1 MREDVL
7 GDLHTAYQKYE
18 RQSRVPGLRY
28 WIAALDVG
36 IRFLLPRRATASQP
50 PTGRPTRGPGSMPGI
65 LLGDLRYA
73 VRTLRKSPG
82 FTAVVVLSLAVGI
95 GATSTIFSVL
105 NAVVLRPLPFEEPD
119 RLVSLQEFR
128 PEGGPEGRPR
138 APTFLA
144 WSEQNRTFEQ
154 MALGEGGQGPVTVSA
169 TGGTEQVWRNVVGA
183 DFFRLLGV
191 QPILGRTF
199 AVEDFAE
206 SSRSSSTV
214 IISFGLWQQMFGG
227 DPAALG
233 QELTWGLEE
242 TKTIV
247 GVMPPGFWTN
257 PGGRPIRV
265 WVGSDITQSSLNE
278 LQNFG
283 RSSQVVGRLKRGV
296 SVEQAQED
304 LRTISRGLALDA
316 GTEDTPWRVRVQPL
330 AERLSG

>member
-1 MREDVL
+1 MSRISGLRRIFRFPWRTGAQIEHEVDAELRFHLDRRTEELVEQGMTPEAARREAVRQF
-7 GDLHTAYQKYE
+7 GDLAYT
-18 RQSRVPGLRY
+18 RQYCR
-28 WIAALDVG
+28 ALDGRTEQKV
-36 IRFLLPRRATASQP
+36 RRT
-50 PTGRPTRGPGSMPGI
+50 M
-65 LLGDLRYA
+65 LGEELRQD
-73 VRTLRKSPG
+73 VRYGVRVLAKSPG
-82 FTAVVVLSLAVGI
+82 FTIVAVLSLAVGI
-95 GATSTIFSVL
+95 GATTTIFSVL

-138 APTFLA
+138 AATFLA

-154 MALGEGGQGPVTVSA
+154 MARGEGGLGPVTVSA
-169 TGGTEQVWRNVVGA
+169 TGGTEQVWRQVVGA
-183 DFFRLLGV
+183 DFFGLLGV

-206 SSRSSSTV
+206 SSLRSSTV
-214 IISFGLWQQMFGG
+214 IISFGLWQQLFGG
-227 DPAALG
+227 DPSALG
-233 QELTWGLEE
+233 QELTQGNE

-283 RSSQVVGRLKRGV
+283 RYSPRWWDG
-296 SVEQAQED
+296 
-304 LRTISRGLALDA
+304 
-316 GTEDTPWRVRVQPL
+316 
-330 AERLSG
+330 